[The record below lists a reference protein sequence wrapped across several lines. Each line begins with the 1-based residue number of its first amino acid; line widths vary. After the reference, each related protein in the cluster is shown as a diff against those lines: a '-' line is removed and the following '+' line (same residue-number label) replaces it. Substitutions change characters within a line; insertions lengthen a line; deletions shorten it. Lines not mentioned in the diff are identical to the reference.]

1 VRAKVESR
9 KQGKSQR
16 IDIAFEQVH
25 LMLMATF
32 RGTETLLS
40 PYARRTHIRCTFLAV
55 GEVADLIAVFAD

>member
-1 VRAKVESR
+1 
-9 KQGKSQR
+9 
-16 IDIAFEQVH
+16 
-25 LMLMATF
+25 MLMPAF